1 MYRTQTK
8 QGFTLIE
15 ILVVIAIIGILAGV
29 IISSLSSARNNAR
42 DVALKQAA
50 DAFIK
55 QAHLYYNQNNF
66 SYANLVP
73 SSVSTLPSRNWV
85 GETEFGEKTC
95 DNMANGGNFGN
106 VSPYGDKF
114 LEICKEIYKNL
125 PKKENYQA
133 FFGYRVGLSEGR
145 SDWSSGRGVAV
156 TVRLSNSNYYCV
168 NTDGVTQESSV
179 QGVAL
184 AGCRDNN

>member
-1 MYRTQTK
+1 MILIMYRTQTK

-73 SSVSTLPSRNWV
+73 HSRNWV
-85 GETEFGEKTC
+85 GDNGFGSRKTC
-95 DNMANGGNFGN
+95 DGMGHGGNFASTN
-106 VSPYGDKF
+106 PYGSKF

-125 PKKENYQA
+125 PQKDAYEA
-133 FFGYRVGLSEGR
+133 FFGYEVGR
-145 SDWSSGRGVAV
+145 NDWSSGRGVAV
-156 TVRLSNSNYYCV
+156 TVRLSNGNFYCV
-168 NTDGVTQESSV
+168 NTDGVTQESSDRN
-179 QGVAL
+179 VAL
-184 AGCRDNN
+184 TGCRDH